1 MDRLNGKHLAMA
13 VALAFAG
20 TGAFAQ
26 GSDRAS
32 SDATDS
38 AHANVQSSSGAVDST
53 TNEVT
58 TAPNT
63 TPSSNP
69 ATSYDTG
76 KTAPYSGA
84 IGEESTAPASDEDH
98 NDQAA
103 YPPAPPRSDTSNVP
117 PKRYGSDRDDAR
129 STGPVDSSS

>member
-53 TNEVT
+53 TNEVFKYRQDFCGNGIH
-58 TAPNT
+58 APN
-63 TPSSNP
+63 
-69 ATSYDTG
+69 
-76 KTAPYSGA
+76 
-84 IGEESTAPASDEDH
+84 
-98 NDQAA
+98 
-103 YPPAPPRSDTSNVP
+103 
-117 PKRYGSDRDDAR
+117 
-129 STGPVDSSS
+129 